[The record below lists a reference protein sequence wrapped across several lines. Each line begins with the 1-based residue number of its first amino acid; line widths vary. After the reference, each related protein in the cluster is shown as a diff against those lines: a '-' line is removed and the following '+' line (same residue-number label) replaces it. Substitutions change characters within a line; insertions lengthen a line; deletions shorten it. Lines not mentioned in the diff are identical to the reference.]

1 MKRII
6 TFIVMFSLIAAKSFG
21 QANWIE
27 PENPDVTKPI
37 RIYVDL
43 SKTTS
48 TKTGDIAPIPPKD
61 SIGTSFY
68 IWTWNPKEHPI
79 GHPFRNGFG
88 EKEWQN
94 SNDALKMTND
104 AAKGKYVFYYE
115 MTPTVFYEVTAAD
128 VYKKGISLLVKT
140 KNGGGYGTA
149 DCKTD
154 DIIFTIEP
162 PKTDRGAMYALP
174 SSMVQNEVI
183 NLIYD
188 NAKELNDS
196 MKNLAASEELFMWV
210 NATIKDSVTAAV
222 RTFAPSTFF
231 ELDQNEDLRMV
242 RDANGTYRLS
252 IIPNKIFN
260 ITSNNDVITQIEL
273 IVRRK
278 EYTGPKDRSDSQPKL
293 KFACQ

>member
-1 MKRII
+1 
-6 TFIVMFSLIAAKSFG
+6 
-21 QANWIE
+21 
-27 PENPDVTKPI
+27 
-37 RIYVDL
+37 
-43 SKTTS
+43 
-48 TKTGDIAPIPPKD
+48 
-61 SIGTSFY
+61 
-68 IWTWNPKEHPI
+68 
-79 GHPFRNGFG
+79 
-88 EKEWQN
+88 
-94 SNDALKMTND
+94 
-104 AAKGKYVFYYE
+104 
-115 MTPTVFYEVTAAD
+115 
-128 VYKKGISLLVKT
+128 
-140 KNGGGYGTA
+140 
-149 DCKTD
+149 
-154 DIIFTIEP
+154 
-162 PKTDRGAMYALP
+162 MYAVP
-174 SSMVQNEVI
+174 SSMIQNEVI